1 MPCYHHHPQN
11 YLEHH
16 HVQHHHHHHNHHHCK
31 VIIYDN
37 SYGQLCLPSSM
48 SPRIIITHSK
58 DWNWQVRL
66 STKKTALSQKKVTID
81 FDVKEFNSF
90 SSTSP
95 GANLFGCKVGR
106 EQSSLSKKTDRVV
119 RSTALDWHYL
129 SHHVCFLVAFS
140 IHREF
145 GSINPTSVKCYHR
158 LNENKW
164 YLPPHPPH

>member
-1 MPCYHHHPQN
+1 
-11 YLEHH
+11 
-16 HVQHHHHHHNHHHCK
+16 
-31 VIIYDN
+31 
-37 SYGQLCLPSSM
+37 M

-81 FDVKEFNSF
+81 FNVEEFNSF

-158 LNENKW
+158 MNENKW
-164 YLPPHPPH
+164 YLPPHPPHWMQRVKDELKTLNVRDRWWWLGFLDMAPAEIPLADGVVVG